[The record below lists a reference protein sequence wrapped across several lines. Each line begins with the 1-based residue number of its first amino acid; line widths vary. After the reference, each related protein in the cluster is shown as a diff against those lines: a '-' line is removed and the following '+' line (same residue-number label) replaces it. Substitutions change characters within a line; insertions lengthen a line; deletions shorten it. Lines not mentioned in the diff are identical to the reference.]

1 MTIQRKFVALIRS
14 IAALGLG
21 LCAMTFGAITI
32 GADLAQNQAKQ
43 SASYDPS
50 YSLESRAAIGAHH
63 LCSGLWVVGTVYKR
77 TAEEILAQ
85 DIEPF
90 KDFSW
95 DASFKYNVDS
105 IRRMVTVSGPN
116 FPARSAI
123 YNDDQGCSILPRG
136 EPAVHFRPTRVPR
149 NLPAA
154 STGQPWPMGDKDAT
168 SPVPAGVDSSVVSAA
183 LDWGMAQ
190 AEHHT
195 RAIVVVSHG
204 KIVGERYAPGWT
216 ADTPQ
221 ISWSEGKSITA
232 ALVGILVRQG
242 QLRVDDV
249 APVKEWQ
256 GPDDPRREIRVRD
269 LLHMSSGLDFKNL
282 GLNGPESYTREN
294 KHMRV
299 YFDGLNVFEHA
310 VNQPLEVPPD
320 TRWRYQNSDPLT
332 LGRIVRQIVE
342 ARGEEYLTFPQR
354 ELFDRIGARHF
365 ILETDAWGNFV
376 MTGFDYGSA
385 RDWARFGLL
394 HLNDGVFGG
403 TRILPEGWVKFI
415 STPAPADKSLG
426 YGGLFWLN
434 RGGGWKGVPEDAF
447 MANGHM
453 GQFTMVIPS
462 RDMVVVRMGPSPG
475 DSTRYFA
482 EIVARVLR
490 GVSPKSTA
498 STKP

>member
-1 MTIQRKFVALIRS
+1 MKRSTIVG
-14 IAALGLG
+14 IAAVAGVASVCPGL
-21 LCAMTFGAITI
+21 ARVR
-32 GADLAQNQAKQ
+32 ADQKPGP
-43 SASYDPS
+43 DDVS

-63 LCSGLWVVGTVYKR
+63 LCSGLWVVGRVHKR
-77 TAEEILAQ
+77 TAEDVLAQ
-85 DIEPF
+85 DIAPF

-95 DASFKYNVDS
+95 DKSFKYSVDS
-105 IRRMVTVSGPN
+105 TRRAVTVSGPA
-116 FPARSAI
+116 FPARAAV

-136 EPAVHFRPTRVPR
+136 DERIHFKPVRIPR
-149 NLPAA
+149 NLPVA
-154 STGQPWPMGDKDAT
+154 STQAWPMGDRDAT
-168 SPVPAGVDSSVVSAA
+168 SPLPDGVDTGGVSAA

-190 AEHHT
+190 TEHHT
-195 RAIVVVSHG
+195 RAIVVVYGG
-204 KIVGERYAPGWT
+204 KIIGERYAPGWT
-216 ADTPQ
+216 QDTPQ

-232 ALVGILVRQG
+232 ALVGILVGQRQLG
-242 QLRVDDV
+242 VDDA

-256 GPDDPRREIRVRD
+256 GKGDPRSEIRVRD

-282 GLNGPESYTREN
+282 GLNGPESYTLEN

-299 YFDGLNVFEHA
+299 YFDGLDVFAHA
-310 VNQPLEVPPD
+310 VNQPLEVPPN

-365 ILETDAWGNFV
+365 VLETDAWGNFV

-394 HLNDGVFGG
+394 HLGDGVWQGK
-403 TRILPEGWVKFI
+403 RILPEGWVRFV
-415 STPAPADKSLG
+415 STPAPADKSRG

-434 RGGGWKGVPEDAF
+434 RGGAWKGVPDDAF
-447 MANGHM
+447 MASGHM

-462 RDMVVVRMGPSPG
+462 RNMVVVRMGPSPG

-482 EIVARVLR
+482 ELVARVLQGVR
-490 GVSPKSTA
+490 G
-498 STKP
+498 